1 MSSLEMFIAGPGKE
15 TRYFVKVSLPPQDR
29 GDVVLVQ
36 REVRRSH
43 DRIDLFRAPEA
54 GDGPVHGRVAEGP
67 GHRDRPWR
75 GVVAGGGPPPPPPPP
90 QGLGGVGVAEHLP
103 ALAPGVPRPGRR
115 PPPPP

>member
-36 REVRRSH
+36 REVRRRH
-43 DRIDLFRAPEA
+43 DRIDLFRTPEA

-67 GHRDRPWR
+67 GHRDRPRR
-75 GVVAGGGPPPPPPPP
+75 GVVAGGGPAPPPPPPP
-90 QGLGGVGVAEHLP
+90 GAGGGGGRGAP
-103 ALAPGVPRPGRR
+103 RGAAPGVPRGRR
-115 PPPPP
+115 P

>member
-29 GDVVLVQ
+29 GDVLLVQ
-36 REVRRSH
+36 REVRRRH

-67 GHRDRPWR
+67 GHRDRPRR

-90 QGLGGVGVAEHLP
+90 PGLGGAG
-103 ALAPGVPRPGRR
+103 APG
-115 PPPPP
+115 PPPWPPPAAP